1 MAALCHVSGH
11 NNGGRSFQV
20 IQTLMASEQ
29 ILEDEQ
35 HAPPPGETPLDSIAR
50 ILRLTLTLAAVMLSI
65 WLIGDVIMVVF
76 ASALFAVIL
85 HGLARG
91 LKRWTNLPYGAAL
104 AIVCVL
110 MVTLIVGIG
119 WSSGSD
125 IVAQAAKLRDA
136 LTTQVYALRDRL
148 AAWPQGQVLLNYLP
162 ASLGGH
168 GGGASGSG
176 GLMSLGSRIAGSMT
190 GFLGSA
196 FGVLGTLAVVVIAG
210 LYFAASPTL
219 YANGILRLVPRHW
232 RGRGQEVML
241 VAADTLWAWVAGQAL
256 DMAVV
261 GILSG
266 MGLWIIGVPLAVS
279 LGFLAALCNFIPYI
293 GAILGAVPALLLALS
308 LGLRETAMVAALY
321 AVVQFFEG
329 NVMAPLIQRKAV
341 QMPPGL
347 TVLSQTFFGGIFG
360 APGLILASPL
370 TAMLLAVGDKLAP
383 PLEDNERV

>member
-1 MAALCHVSGH
+1 
-11 NNGGRSFQV
+11 
-20 IQTLMASEQ
+20 MASEQ
-29 ILEDEQ
+29 TLDDQ
-35 HAPPPGETPLDSIAR
+35 QQAPPPDETPLDSIAR
-50 ILRLTLTLAAVMLSI
+50 ILRLTLTIAAVMLSI

-76 ASALFAVIL
+76 ASTLFAVIL
-85 HGLARG
+85 HGLARM
-91 LKRWTNLPYGAAL
+91 LKRWTKLPYGAAL

-110 MVTLIVGIG
+110 MVTLTVGIG

-148 AAWPQGQVLLNYLP
+148 AAWPQGQVLLDYLP

-168 GGGASGSG
+168 GGGGGTSGSG

-196 FGVLGTLAVVVIAG
+196 FGVMGTLAVVVIAG
-210 LYFAASPTL
+210 LYFAASPAL

-232 RGRGQEVML
+232 RARGQEVML

-321 AVVQFFEG
+321 AVIQFFEG
-329 NVMAPLIQRKAV
+329 NVMAPLIQRRAV

-383 PLEDNERV
+383 PLEDDERV